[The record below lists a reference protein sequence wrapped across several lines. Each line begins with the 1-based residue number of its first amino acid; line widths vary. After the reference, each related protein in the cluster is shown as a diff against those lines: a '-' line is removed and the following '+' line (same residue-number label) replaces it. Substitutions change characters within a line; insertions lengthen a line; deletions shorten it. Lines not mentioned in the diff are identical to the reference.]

1 MKSCFNHHCVLKLNL
16 GILMP
21 VILIPNCQLISSN
34 THAGLLFTH
43 LDCSR
48 SSLCSFRAKYSSMNL
63 AMGLETHPQI
73 IILLS
78 SSSFLSKVSLLLL
91 FDVSAQALFRE
102 FLGIHLAFLFRC
114 LGMITGYQH
123 HPFINPS
130 TPVPSWRE
138 KIRSKYTMELLWVNL
153 ITQLLIWTCLQK
165 LLTALKISMPT
176 LQLGHFFVA
185 PWFSQIS
192 RWPFIPPDTLKDL
205 SFEHRRMTALVS
217 VSLMP
222 LLIRRFNPV
231 FSLYNP
237 DLFPPARSLS
247 CH

>member
-1 MKSCFNHHCVLKLNL
+1 
-16 GILMP
+16 MP

-48 SSLCSFRAKYSSMNL
+48 SSLYSFRAKHSSMNL
-63 AMGLETHPQI
+63 PMGLETHPQV

-78 SSSFLSKVSLLLL
+78 SSSLLSKGSLLLL

-102 FLGIHLAFLFRC
+102 FLHIHITF

-138 KIRSKYTMELLWVNL
+138 KIWSKYTMELLRVNL
-153 ITQLLIWTCLQK
+153 ITQLLIWICLQK
-165 LLTALKISMPT
+165 LLTALMISMPIP
-176 LQLGHFFVA
+176 QLGHFFVA

-192 RWPFIPPDTLKDL
+192 RWPFIPPQTLKDL
-205 SFEHRRMTALVS
+205 SFEHRRMTAQVS
-217 VSLMP
+217 ISLMP